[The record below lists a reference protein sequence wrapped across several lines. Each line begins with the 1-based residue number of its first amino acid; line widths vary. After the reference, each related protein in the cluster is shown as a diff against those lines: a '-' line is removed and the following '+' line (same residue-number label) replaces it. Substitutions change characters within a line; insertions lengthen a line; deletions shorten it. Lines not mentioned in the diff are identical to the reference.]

1 MELQEHKDHKGNSTE
16 PSPLLALFGLRN
28 GDQDKKIGFQF
39 ATGIFDLRADVE
51 VAGEAS
57 VVATVAEILE
67 VRGDIDATIFGSIE
81 FTAGSKG
88 QLIPISVWSSKL
100 MNIKND
106 QSEYYDP
113 NFAVA
118 QLTFDGDFSASV
130 SVDEPIQLELAGVEG
145 YFREPFVLDLLN
157 LTALNATRPDI
168 VFEFDFPD
176 FGDLRN
182 LSLKDVIRLL
192 KQALGLLVGEG
203 ENDTVESCSGGLL
216 GKEIGG
222 TNVFTK
228 KIPVVGVS
236 ACDTAGFLQV
246 IVDTVDTLVN
256 DCPDSVNESDSD
268 AEESQSKCDGTF
280 KALEIKLETLLQDG
294 VGGTPDVVISTNSND
309 IRSNLELQITLEWT
323 LEQVNQFEIDLDEM

>member
-1 MELQEHKDHKGNSTE
+1 MELQEHLNYTGNLTT
-16 PSPLLALFGLRN
+16 LFGLRN
-28 GDQDKKIGFQF
+28 GDRDKKIGFQF

-51 VAGEAS
+51 VTGTAS

-67 VRGDIDATIFGSIE
+67 VRGEIDATIFGSIE

-88 QLIPISVWSSKL
+88 QLIPISEWSSKL
-100 MNIKND
+100 MNVKNKE
-106 QSEYYDP
+106 SEYYDP

-118 QLTFDGDFSASV
+118 QLTFDGDFSATV
-130 SVDEPIQLELAGVEG
+130 SVEEPIQLELAGVDG
-145 YFREPFVLDLLN
+145 YFRDPFVLDLLN

-168 VFEFDFPD
+168 VFGFDFPN

-256 DCPDSVNESDSD
+256 DCPIEEDDS
-268 AEESQSKCDGTF
+268 EENQSKCDGTF
-280 KALEIKLETLLQDG
+280 KALEEKLETLLQDG
-294 VGGTPDVVISTNSND
+294 VGGTPDVVINTTSND
-309 IRSNLELQITLEWT
+309 IRSNLELQITLQWT
-323 LEQVNQFEIDLDEM
+323 LEQANQFEIDLDEM